1 MATFFCE
8 ICEDL
13 EDLFVIGIQSQ
24 LRSHHQVQDFS
35 SDHAKFKVQNG
46 LLYCDGLLYVLDGLA
61 QLGECTLRWLT
72 FCPFLDFLQNVLY
85 SNATNTL

>member
-46 LLYCDGLLYVLDGLA
+46 LLYCDGLL
-61 QLGECTLRWLT
+61 LGECTLRWLT